1 MIIVMK
7 KGAPKEVTEK
17 LKQSLEQRGFTIHDS
32 IGEIRKC
39 WESIGDTAS
48 WIRKISW

>member
-17 LKQSLEQRGFTIHDS
+17 LKQSLEQRGFT
-32 IGEIRKC
+32 
-39 WESIGDTAS
+39 S
-48 WIRKISW
+48 WTV